1 MSITQLD
8 MPVDLSEDKLRGM
21 YETYYQGFPLISVLP
36 KGVAPEVVAV
46 KNSARIEIGID
57 VSESHSD
64 GSRTL
69 CVTSVLDNL
78 IKGGA
83 GQAMQN
89 FNLMT
94 GHENNYQLGALGMWP

>member
-1 MSITQLD
+1 
-8 MPVDLSEDKLRGM
+8 MPAGLSEDKLRGL
-21 YETYYQGFPLISVLP
+21 YETYYQQFPLISVLP
-36 KGVAPEVVAV
+36 KGVAPEVVAI

-57 VSESHSD
+57 VSEQHND
-64 GSRTL
+64 GSATL

-94 GHENNYQLGALGMWP
+94 GHDNNYLLDQLGMWP